1 MQASNPTVLFREDTM
16 LGVCQALGDDLGFN
30 PLYLRMAFAVPV
42 LFSPLWTFAAYLGL
56 GVLVLISRLLVPA
69 RPRTWTLRSVAAAA
83 IALVRE
89 PAKPEVVEAHAEAEP
104 ERMPLAA

>member
-1 MQASNPTVLFREDTM
+1 MPASNPAVLFREDTM
-16 LGVCQALGDDLGFN
+16 LGVCQALGDDFGFN

-56 GVLVLISRLLVPA
+56 GVLVAISRLLVPA
-69 RPRTWTLRSVAAAA
+69 RPRSWTLRSAAAA
-83 IALVRE
+83 ATALVRRR
-89 PAKPEVVEAHAEAEP
+89 PAKPEVVECSAEP